1 MSRAKLT
8 ITVGLPG
15 SGKTTE
21 ASLILHNEGR
31 DNVELVS
38 RDDLRHLLFRADG
51 VLSGAQEN
59 RITKVEKQIV
69 KDALKAG
76 RHVVVH
82 DLNLRERYRNQW
94 AEIARDCNAEFNIID
109 LTQVP
114 LEVCIERNALRK
126 SRGERYVPKDV
137 IYGMAQKFK
146 DTLKADPWK
155 PYKLYPSAAWHEKL
169 NNEPVEHVPGL
180 PDAIIVDLDGTVFD
194 CTGVRSPYD
203 ETKYHLDKPKQ
214 WVIDR
219 VRDHAYKL
227 GHKVIFVSG
236 RHEDGREVS
245 EMMLNNHVKVPIEGF
260 FMRYERGTEDS
271 IIKLNLFNTYIRG
284 KYNIVAVYDDRN
296 RVVQMWRSLA
306 LPTLQVAEGDF

>member
-1 MSRAKLT
+1 MPGKLT

-31 DNVELVS
+31 DKVELVS
-38 RDDLRHLLFRADG
+38 RDDLRHLLFRSEG
-51 VLSGAQEN
+51 VLSGDQEN
-59 RITKVEKQIV
+59 RITKVQKQIV
-69 KDALKAG
+69 KDGLRAG
-76 RHVVVH
+76 KHVVVH
-82 DLNLRERYRNQW
+82 DLNLREKYRNDW
-94 AEIARDCNAEFNIID
+94 AQIALDYDAEFKILD

-114 LEVCIERNALRK
+114 LGVCIERNVLRK
-126 SRGERYVPKDV
+126 SRGERHVPKDV
-137 IYGMAQKFK
+137 IYSMAQKFK
-146 DTLKADPWK
+146 DTLKADQSK
-155 PYKLYPSAAWHEKL
+155 PYKLYPSAAWGERL
-169 NNEPVEHVPGL
+169 NNRPVEYIPEL

-194 CTGVRSPYD
+194 CEGIRSPYD

-236 RHEDGREVS
+236 RHEDGREIS
-245 EMMLNNHVKVPIEGF
+245 EMMLNKHVKVPIEGF

-271 IIKLNLFNTYIRG
+271 IIKLNLFNQHIRG

-296 RVVQMWRSLA
+296 RVVQMWRSLG
-306 LPTLQVAEGDF
+306 LLVLQVAEGDF